1 MATLTMAPS
10 TSHSNTDRKRW
21 LAAATGFS
29 LLLIILLGGWLR
41 FYHLGQSGVGNHYY
55 AATVKSMLTSWHN
68 FFFVSYEPGGS
79 VSVDKSPLGFWIQ
92 AIFAYFLGLNGF
104 ALALPQALAGW
115 LSLPLLY
122 HLVNRHFG
130 RVAGLTAAFVLAI
143 TPVTI
148 STERN
153 NTIDGQLVFVLLLA
167 AWAFIKATESGK
179 LRYLWLGAIL
189 VGLGFNIKMMQAF
202 LPLPAFYALY
212 WLGGTRGN
220 SGELV
225 GTQGNSG
232 KITQHATRNTLSG
245 LFWRGLHLAAATVL
259 LLTISLS
266 WAIAVDL
273 TPAENRPYVGST
285 RENRVMELILGH
297 NGLARLLPGGNGL
310 ATMLFTGEA
319 PGNLAVPPT
328 NNGNT
333 LPNTPPNNQSGQFPV
348 LPGNNPPPGPGFNP
362 PTRPNGQPGQLP
374 PPGQNGLPAGPGN
387 QGQPGGPGGPGG
399 MNQEI
404 GEAGPLR
411 LFTEPLVTE
420 AGWLLPLALW
430 GMVCVVIVVR
440 PRFPLPLPYLGLILW
455 GGWLVTEI
463 VFFSVANLFHAY
475 YLIMLGP
482 PLAALIG
489 MGIWAVRRWAT
500 SHSWLAWGMLVV
512 GTVITLALQLSIW
525 GANQEVGRTVVMV
538 TVLGSVI
545 ALVGLLGL
553 QLWSSRP
560 RWVSLIPLFLLIT
573 SLSLSALTW
582 ASMTTLNNSPNV
594 MLPRAGM
601 TGLGPNAPVGNTTS
615 QSDSYAMSAP
625 QKAILDYVTT
635 HENSDTYLLAANS
648 SMEAS
653 AFILATGQP
662 VLTMGGFNGADP
674 VVDVDDI
681 SQMVAAGELMY
692 VADGGSLRQQKGEI
706 YTWLSQNCQT
716 ISLPELTTSTP
727 SNQPNQSNQPARPD
741 QPNQPGPQNQQNW
754 QLFACGEGD

>member
-1 MATLTMAPS
+1 MATLTMSPTTSNS
-10 TSHSNTDRKRW
+10 TTDRKRW
-21 LAAATGFS
+21 LAAATGLS
-29 LLLIILLGGWLR
+29 LLFIILLGGWLR
-41 FYHLGQSGVGNHYY
+41 FYHLGASGVGNHYY

-92 AIFAYFLGLNGF
+92 AIFAYFLGINGF

-115 LSLPLLY
+115 LSIPLLY

-130 RVAGLTAAFVLAI
+130 RIAGLSAALVLAI

-148 STERN
+148 SAERN

-167 AWAFIKATESGK
+167 AWAFIKATEKGQ

-220 SGELV
+220 ASGA
-225 GTQGNSG
+225 TQP
-232 KITQHATRNTLSG
+232 TTRNTLTG
-245 LFWRGLHLAAATVL
+245 LFWRGLHLAAATL
-259 LLTISLS
+259 LLLIVSLS

-319 PGNLAVPPT
+319 PGNLGVPPT
-328 NNGNT
+328 DDGAN
-333 LPNTPPNNQSGQFPV
+333 LPNNPANNQSGQFPA
-348 LPGNNPPPGPGFNP
+348 LPLPDDNPQPGANFNPPPRPNGQSGPP
-362 PTRPNGQPGQLP
+362 PQGGPNGQPGQLP
-374 PPGQNGLPAGPGN
+374 TPGQNGLPAGPGN
-387 QGQPGGPGGPGG
+387 PGQPGGPGGPGG

-430 GMVCVVIVVR
+430 GMVCVVIAVR
-440 PRFPLPLPYLGLILW
+440 PRFPLSLPYLGLVLW

-463 VFFSVANLFHAY
+463 AFFSVANLFHAY

-489 MGIWAVRRWAT
+489 MGLWAVRRL
-500 SHSWLAWGMLVV
+500 SQERPWLAWSLLLL
-512 GTVITLALQLSIW
+512 GTVVTLALQRSIW
-525 GANQEVGRTVVMV
+525 ATNQEVGGTIV
-538 TVLGSVI
+538 TISVLGSVI
-545 ALVGLLGL
+545 GLVGLLGL
-553 QLWSSRP
+553 NFWSSRP
-560 RWVSLIPLFLLIT
+560 RWVSLIPLVLLLT
-573 SLSLSALTW
+573 SLSFSALAW
-582 ASMTTLNNSPNV
+582 SGMTTLNNNPNV

-601 TGLGPNAPVGNTTS
+601 TGLGPNAPVGNAAAVS
-615 QSDSYAMSAP
+615 QSDSYAMSAA
-625 QKAILDYVTT
+625 QQAILTYVTT

-681 SQMVAAGELMY
+681 SQMVDAGELMY

-706 YTWLSQNCQT
+706 YTWLTQNCQ
-716 ISLPELTTSTP
+716 SVDLPELTATG
-727 SNQPNQSNQPARPD
+727 QSNQPA

-754 QLFACGEGD
+754 QLFVCGEG